1 LKFFISCWVNFEIV
15 VERHVT
21 VFFFGSV
28 NSLIFSD
35 CSFFFDN
42 ILSLRNIYQSK
53 IAFSFRFA
61 KVVLEKQKN
70 LHFFYLQQVLRFLP
84 FCGGKK
90 KEKTFSFYLLHV
102 RAGCVFEQ
110 RVKQDIFFFKTAR
123 VFNTLHPFWT
133 FYLIAV
139 MAFCCFFWKLGA
151 HQNLCDVICPYLKIV
166 IFRCA
171 IFCGIQQKSRY
182 SIKVLVKQKRRH
194 FPSFQH
200 VIKHP
205 KNVLFKGGGFLFPG
219 ISYLARLWGV
229 FLKKWA

>member
-1 LKFFISCWVNFEIV
+1 MISFL
-15 VERHVT
+15 
-21 VFFFGSV
+21 VF
-28 NSLIFSD
+28 NS
-35 CSFFFDN
+35 C
-42 ILSLRNIYQSK
+42 
-53 IAFSFRFA
+53 
-61 KVVLEKQKN
+61 
-70 LHFFYLQQVLRFLP
+70 FFYLKRFVSNKKTTN
-84 FCGGKK
+84 FCFLDLQ
-90 KEKTFSFYLLHV
+90 FSKH
-102 RAGCVFEQ
+102 
-110 RVKQDIFFFKTAR
+110 FFFNFQFNSIALQECLR

-139 MAFCCFFWKLGA
+139 MAFCWFFWKLGA

-205 KNVLFKGGGFLFPG
+205 KNV
-219 ISYLARLWGV
+219 W
-229 FLKKWA
+229 FLKSKKKQRSKTT